1 MIKVYNAENGD
12 FIGKINEEQHELLID
27 KLEEEN
33 SKNDSYYIDSHTI
46 DYLTDTGADED
57 LLELLKT
64 GLAED
69 EGIQLYIEDEDSSIA
84 K

>member
-1 MIKVYNAENGD
+1 MIKVYNAENWE

-33 SKNDSYYIDSHTI
+33 SKNDTYYIDGNTI

>member
-1 MIKVYNAENGD
+1 MIKVYNAESGD

-33 SKNDSYYIDSHTI
+33 SKNDSYYIDINTI
-46 DYLTDTGADED
+46 DYLTETGADEE
-57 LLELLKT
+57 LIELLKT